1 MNIELKEEY
10 SNYLITQHSDLS
22 EENRNYMVDVFEDW
36 VNDGNVEEWKDGYIE
51 QTTQWRVFFTAKS
64 LIDFYV
70 MEYDVLGETC
80 RNGKEWNRCNCC

>member
-1 MNIELKEEY
+1 MLKVEY
-10 SNYLITQHSDLS
+10 QNYLKDQHSDLS
-22 EENRNYMVDVFEDW
+22 EENRKYMVDVFEDW

>member
-1 MNIELKEEY
+1 MLKVEY
-10 SNYLITQHSDLS
+10 QNYLKDQHSDLS
-22 EENRNYMVDVFEDW
+22 EENRKYMVDVFEDW

-64 LIDFYV
+64 LIDFYI